1 MAITAPQVRRL
12 TSVETKLY
20 LREPA
25 AIFFAIGLPIGLFL
39 ILGGTI
45 PDFMK
50 ADPELGGLRPID
62 THLPGMMI
70 LLCVLT
76 CAFSL
81 LPTVLVTYRERGILR
96 RMSTTPVSPVTVL
109 GVQLVLNVATTL
121 VTTLLML
128 VIGNLVYDVPFPR
141 APLAFTGVLLLGM
154 VSSFAIGL
162 LLAALSRNSRVAQG
176 LGMAVFFPNLFF
188 AGMWVPRALMPEAVR
203 VVADFTPSGAFGAAI
218 VQVLTDG
225 TAQWLHIGVMAA
237 WAVGAGVVAVRFFRW
252 S

>member
-1 MAITAPQVRRL
+1 
-12 TSVETKLY
+12 
-20 LREPA
+20 
-25 AIFFAIGLPIGLFL
+25 
-39 ILGGTI
+39 
-45 PDFMK
+45 MK
-50 ADPELGGLRPID
+50 ADPALGGLRPID

-70 LLCVLT
+70 ILSVLT

-141 APLAFTGVLLLGM
+141 APLAFTAGAAAGHGVRRSPSGCCWPRSA
-154 VSSFAIGL
+154 VTPGSPRASAWRCSS
-162 LLAALSRNSRVAQG
+162 
-176 LGMAVFFPNLFF
+176 PTCFF
-188 AGMWVPRALMPEAVR
+188 AGMWVPRSLMPDAVR

-218 VQVLTDG
+218 VEVLTDR
-225 TAQWLHIGVMAA
+225 HRPVAA
-237 WAVGAGVVAVRFFRW
+237 HRRDGRVGRGRRGRGRAVLPVVVITWRVIARVTHRCLG
-252 S
+252 SEV